1 MRALINI
8 IFPVTILAIALVS
21 CEDVIDIQ
29 TAEAPTQIVVDAW
42 LNNQSVTQTIH
53 LTNSQPYFNSDLAQ
67 PISGASVEVT
77 SNTGNTL
84 VFDEKSSGTYTWTP
98 DGPTSI
104 GNIGEEF
111 FLTITL
117 ADQILTSNSIM
128 GAAPAIDS
136 ITQEFRENELGGPD
150 GIYAQFL
157 ARDLPGLGNTYWIK
171 THKND
176 LFLNKPEEIN
186 LAFDAGFDGGS
197 QIDGII
203 FIPPIRE
210 SVNPVLDSIDVAN
223 EVSPYAAGDKIRV
236 EIHSISFEAFRF
248 MQSVRDQIL
257 NASNTIFAS
266 PISNSPGNIIS
277 SRAETKVLGVFCVS
291 AVESKERIIE

>member
-1 MRALINI
+1 MLQI
-8 IFPVTILAIALVS
+8 S

-29 TAEAPTQIVVDAW
+29 TADAPTQIVVDAW
-42 LNNQSVTQTIH
+42 LNNQSVTQTIR
-53 LTNSQPYFNSDLAQ
+53 LTKSQPFFKSDLAQ
-67 PISGASVEVT
+67 PISGAMVEVT
-77 SNTGNTL
+77 SNAGNTL
-84 VFDEKSSGTYTWTP
+84 VFDEKSAGTYTWTP
-98 DGPTSI
+98 NGQTSI

-111 FLTITL
+111 SLKITL
-117 ADQILTSNSIM
+117 DDQILTSTSTLR
-128 GAAPAIDS
+128 AAPAIDT
-136 ITQEFRENELGGPD
+136 IIQEFRENELGGPD

-171 THKND
+171 AYKNG

-210 SVNPVLDSIDVAN
+210 LINPALDSIDVAN
-223 EVSPYAAGDKIRV
+223 EVSPYAAGDKVRV

-277 SRAETKVLGVFCVS
+277 SRPETKILGVFCVS
-291 AVESKERIIE
+291 AVEMKERTIE